1 MHDRAYHR
9 SRATLVARILW
20 VAAALAGLGCSSDDL
35 RPRAIDPALARA
47 GATGPAV
54 QRLTDVPIAL
64 RVDTLARGLRVPW
77 SVAPL
82 PDGRLL
88 VTERAGRIRVIDST
102 GLRTEPWATL
112 EVYADDPRVLPE
124 AGLMGIA
131 PAPDFATTGHVYVLG
146 TVVRRTSDTASSTM
160 ARIRRRVRAAWADPL
175 ERTGLVNQLWRFT
188 DRAGHGVEPT
198 FAMGV
203 SAGTN
208 YYHAGGALA
217 FGPDDALYV
226 SLGDAMLPEH
236 AGSMSLPLAR
246 VLRITP
252 LAPGAWQMTV
262 HSPFAR
268 GLRNVQGLTWHPR
281 TRTLF
286 AIDHGPTGM
295 EQEGGRSGD
304 DELNV
309 LRDGAWYGWG
319 AAPAPDS
326 GQRGITPVP
335 PVAVWPQ
342 AIAPAGLVF
351 APPAWGED
359 VLLVTGLRSGAL
371 HRLALARDSSGA
383 WRVRGEER
391 LLEGHGRLRALA
403 SDASGAV
410 YVGTSN
416 HDGRGTPRADDDLL
430 LRVYPAP

>member
-1 MHDRAYHR
+1 MHDTAGRC
-9 SRATLVARILW
+9 
-20 VAAALAGLGCSSDDL
+20 AAALARISQLAIALAACGCGHDDL
-35 RPRAIDPALARA
+35 RPRPIDTTLARA
-47 GATGPAV
+47 GTAGPAV
-54 QRLTDVPIAL
+54 ERLGGPATRL
-64 RVDTLARGLRVPW
+64 RVDTIARGLRVPW
-77 SVAPL
+77 GVAPL

-88 VTERAGRIRVIDST
+88 VTERAGRIRVVDST
-102 GLRTEPWATL
+102 GLRVEPWATL
-112 EVYADDPRVLPE
+112 DVYADDPRVLPE

-131 PAPDFATTGHVYVLG
+131 VAPDFVTTGHVYVLG
-146 TVVRRTSDTASSTM
+146 TVVRRSSDTASSVM
-160 ARIRRRVRAAWADPL
+160 ARVRRRVRAAWADPL
-175 ERTGLVNQLWRFT
+175 ERTGLANQLWRFT
-188 DRAGHGVEPT
+188 DRSGRGLQPT
-198 FAMGV
+198 FALGI

-217 FGPDDALYV
+217 FDPDGALYL

-252 LAPGAWQMTV
+252 LVPGAWQVTT
-262 HSPFAR
+262 HAPFAL
-268 GLRNVQGLTWHPR
+268 GLRNVQGLAWHPG
-281 TRTLF
+281 TGTLF

-295 EQEGGRSGD
+295 EQEGGRRGH
-304 DELNV
+304 DELNA

-319 AAPAPDS
+319 AAPAADP
-326 GQRGITPVP
+326 GEAGIAPVP

-342 AIAPAGLVF
+342 AIAPAGLVS
-351 APPAWGED
+351 APPAWGAD

-371 HRLALARDSSGA
+371 HRLELARDSSGT

-403 SDASGAV
+403 TDASGAV

-430 LRVYPAP
+430 LRVRPAP